1 MDEFKDSKN
10 KINIRDI
17 KSSFIKQKIF
27 SFLSEK
33 QFLNM
38 IKFNKE
44 LQNIYSIDIERL
56 KKVSGKY
63 KIGKKNGKG
72 SEYSIDTNTLIF
84 EGEYLNGKK
93 WKRKR
98 V

>member
-44 LQNIYSIDIERL
+44 LQNIYSIDI
-56 KKVSGKY
+56 
-63 KIGKKNGKG
+63 
-72 SEYSIDTNTLIF
+72 
-84 EGEYLNGKK
+84 
-93 WKRKR
+93 
-98 V
+98 